1 MITFICNSF
10 IQAFIHSLI
19 QERRNE
25 PGDPLSGVYLKE
37 RRREVRKGK
46 RGGDRKRERE
56 RGGEREKK
64 REVHEVYI
72 HGNVT

>member
-1 MITFICNSF
+1 MHDYLYSYPF

-37 RRREVRKGK
+37 RRREREGGEE
-46 RGGDRKRERE
+46 RGRQKREKE
-56 RGGEREKK
+56 RGGKMKK
-64 REVHEVYI
+64 REVHEVHMYM
-72 HGNVT
+72 

>member
-1 MITFICNSF
+1 MHDYLYSYSF

-46 RGGDRKRERE
+46 RGGDRKREKE
-56 RGGEREKK
+56 RGGGKEKER
-64 REVHEVYI
+64 
-72 HGNVT
+72 GA